1 MNFHKEVT
9 HDERIF
15 AMLIYVSSFFT
26 AFLGPL
32 VIYLIKSD
40 SEFVKY
46 HGKEYFNFLISYAIY
61 GFISWLLIFVLVG
74 FVLMPIVALLGFIFT
89 IIAAIKS
96 YEGSDYRIPLT
107 IRFIR

>member
-1 MNFHKEVT
+1 MNYSKEVT

-26 AFLGPL
+26 TFIGPL

-61 GFISWLLIFVLVG
+61 GIVSSLLMFVLVG
-74 FVLMPIVALLGFIFT
+74 FVLMPIVAILGFIFT

-96 YEGSDYRIPLT
+96 YEGTDYRIPLI